1 MPMVFMSELPVVS
14 ESVGCRTP
22 YALAMRLLWLAS
34 LIKRHQ
40 KVLISVQIVLGGA
53 IRDEG
58 IAVESDECTISIK
71 ESFYIGR

>member
-1 MPMVFMSELPVVS
+1 MIMA
-14 ESVGCRTP
+14 G
-22 YALAMRLLWLAS
+22 
-34 LIKRHQ
+34 
-40 KVLISVQIVLGGA
+40 ISNQQIVLGGA

>member
-1 MPMVFMSELPVVS
+1 MCWLPNAVC
-14 ESVGCRTP
+14 VGDEMIM
-22 YALAMRLLWLAS
+22 AGIS
-34 LIKRHQ
+34 KIKRHQ

>member
-1 MPMVFMSELPVVS
+1 MRVCWLPNAVC
-14 ESVGCRTP
+14 VGDEMIM
-22 YALAMRLLWLAS
+22 AGLAS